1 MLKQALL
8 DLFKQEC
15 EFDNFIQ
22 FNNQLAFTSLSTLT
36 NQFTHLF
43 GEHNVGKTH
52 LLKAWVNLANRK
64 YNSAIYLMAD
74 ELTSFS
80 IYDIDLDTYKF
91 IAIDDIDNI
100 DNDIQDALFKL
111 FNRIKLTNGDTHL
124 LTSSSSNLNQVS
136 IRDDLKTRIHSGV
149 VFQIRPLSDDMLMN
163 ALISYTNKIGLV
175 INASELGY
183 LINHTNRNLGET
195 SDLLNKISHYA
206 VTHKKNISIHT
217 IKQAIFIND

>member
-1 MLKQALL
+1 
-8 DLFKQEC
+8 
-15 EFDNFIQ
+15 
-22 FNNQLAFTSLSTLT
+22 
-36 NQFTHLF
+36 
-43 GEHNVGKTH
+43 
-52 LLKAWVNLANRK
+52 
-64 YNSAIYLMAD
+64 MAD

-183 LINHTNRNLGET
+183 LINHTNRNLGEII
-195 SDLLNKISHYA
+195 DLLNKISHYA

>member
-175 INASELGY
+175 INVSELGY
-183 LINHTNRNLGET
+183 LINHTNRNLGEII
-195 SDLLNKISHYA
+195 DLLNKISHYA

>member
-183 LINHTNRNLGET
+183 LINHTNRNLGEII
-195 SDLLNKISHYA
+195 DLLNKISHYA

>member
-43 GEHNVGKTH
+43 GEHSVGKTH

-183 LINHTNRNLGET
+183 LINHTNRNLGEII
-195 SDLLNKISHYA
+195 DLLNKISHYA

>member
-183 LINHTNRNLGET
+183 LINHTNRNLGEVI
-195 SDLLNKISHYA
+195 DLLNKISHYA